1 MNHFPSNNLVVI
13 ACKSFADVT
22 ALAGGEGGVEI
33 TGVCTVFVE
42 FDSDEG
48 A

>member
-22 ALAGGEGGVEI
+22 ALAGGVEI

-42 FDSDEG
+42 FYSDEG

>member
-1 MNHFPSNNLVVI
+1 MNHFPSNNLVAI
-13 ACKSFADVT
+13 GYKSLTDVT
-22 ALAGGEGGVEI
+22 ALAGGEGGTEA

-42 FDSDEG
+42 FDKDGG